1 MNKVAFGQFGYVG
14 ADRAKACKVRQLGH
28 RLSRFS
34 CVIAQLVNTAAE
46 ISGKDCDSEY
56 SEVDLKAVL
65 EEAEWQVE
73 LVKLKQETSDDD

>member
-1 MNKVAFGQFGYVG
+1 MLWPVAVFNKA
-14 ADRAKACKVRQLGH
+14 AKGDVSAA
-28 RLSRFS
+28 RL
-34 CVIAQLVNTAAE
+34 IAQLVNTAAE